1 MASAFPWFP
10 EAHGFGEEDQ
20 LLLGRKGGGLC
31 QLLQDGARKGT
42 GWFRAYPLD
51 VAKRWDSRDHPSG
64 QQPSKG
70 SASLVG
76 GEMQTATIRYH
87 HMPTRMVQSKR
98 TARVKR

>member
-1 MASAFPWFP
+1 M
-10 EAHGFGEEDQ
+10 
-20 LLLGRKGGGLC
+20 
-31 QLLQDGARKGT
+31 LQDGARKGT
-42 GWFRAYPLD
+42 GWFGAYPLD